1 MSVTEFAAAV
11 LGLGQQVLQQSQGG
25 EQPTV
30 CFAAVPLLIPPAII
44 AARSVL
50 RTLRSRSASA

>member
-1 MSVTEFAAAV
+1 MSVSEFAAAV
-11 LGLGQQVLQQSQGG
+11 LGLGQQVFQQSQGG

-30 CFAAVPLLIPPAII
+30 CFAAVPLLIPAAFM

-50 RTLRSRSASA
+50 RTLRTRPASA